1 MIDISVMRPDERLAL
16 MDQLWISLAANPEV
30 VPVTDAQRRE
40 LERRLD
46 LLEENGSQGR
56 PIGAVIERLKASPN

>member
-16 MDQLWISLAANPEV
+16 MDQLWKSLAPNPEV
-30 VPVTDAQRRE
+30 VPVSDAQRRE

-56 PIGAVIERLKASPN
+56 PIGAVIERL